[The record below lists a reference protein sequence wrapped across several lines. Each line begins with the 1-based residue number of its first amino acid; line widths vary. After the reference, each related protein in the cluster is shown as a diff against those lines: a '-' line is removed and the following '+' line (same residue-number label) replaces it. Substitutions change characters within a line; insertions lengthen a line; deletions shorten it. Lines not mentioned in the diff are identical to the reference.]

1 MIIREGKVIPN
12 VGIGP
17 FRLGMSTKEL
27 EKIICDYTIENRTN
41 GILKVY
47 HVENAQFFF
56 DKNDALQQAG
66 VSFGFKSKYLDAI
79 GIGDTVKELTKL
91 GYEYYEE
98 FDDYLIRGV
107 DGICFELG
115 DTNSDDDWNEKEAPI
130 EWIFVYDK
138 KADEN

>member
-1 MIIREGKVIPN
+1 MIIQEGKVIPN

-17 FRLGMSTKEL
+17 FLLGMSSNEL

-41 GILKVY
+41 GISKVY

-56 DKNDALQQAG
+56 DENDALQQVG
-66 VSFGFKSKYLDAI
+66 VSLGFEGKYLDVI
-79 GIGDTVKELTKL
+79 GIGDTLEALYQL
-91 GYEYYEE
+91 GYECYEE
-98 FDDYLIRGV
+98 YGDRLIRGV

-115 DTNSDDDWNEKEAPI
+115 DTDSDDDWNEKEAPI
-130 EWIFVYDK
+130 EWIFVYDN

>member
-1 MIIREGKVIPN
+1 MIIQEGKVIPN

-17 FRLGMSTKEL
+17 FLLGMSSKEL
-27 EKIICDYTIENRTN
+27 ENIISDYTTENRVN
-41 GILKVY
+41 NVRVY

-56 DKNDALQQAG
+56 DENDALQQVG
-66 VSFGFKSKYLDAI
+66 VSLGFESKYLDVI
-79 GIGDTVKELTKL
+79 GIGDTLKELTKL

-115 DTNSDDDWNEKEAPI
+115 DTDSDYDWNEKEAPI

-138 KADEN
+138 EADEN